1 MDTMQL
7 DIQLLHNYIVRSQ
20 IYIQYYWYLYNTV
33 IYLCGIQGYTFSSH
47 VCGSLMGH
55 FIENHPVFRT
65 PSTSISILYHNT
77 RISIQVCLFQVGSF
91 NYDITKMIFHD
102 EFVAESSALKYEHV
116 FLQLIK
122 LFLLILHSGLFWTI
136 GLKLILSQSR
146 TKFPQC

>member
-1 MDTMQL
+1 
-7 DIQLLHNYIVRSQ
+7 
-20 IYIQYYWYLYNTV
+20 
-33 IYLCGIQGYTFSSH
+33 
-47 VCGSLMGH
+47 MGH

-77 RISIQVCLFQVGSF
+77 RILIQVCLFQVGSF

-122 LFLLILHSGLFWTI
+122 PILLILHCPPFRSVLDYWVEI
-136 GLKLILSQSR
+136 NPLSKQDKVSIVL
-146 TKFPQC
+146 TGEVACNLHI